1 MRRMTEEAAEGQTQ
15 TQATAEEKAP
25 APAKKQRTA
34 QDHAQKY
41 WAGLVGK
48 RVKITPMVAGLP
60 PITGVLKSYGVY
72 EVEVELQNRTVYVL
86 KHAIYTVEEAPE
98 PVIGVKKR

>member
-1 MRRMTEEAAEGQTQ
+1 MAEEATEGQTQ
-15 TQATAEEKAP
+15 THAPAEEKTS
-25 APAKKQRTA
+25 AKKQRPA

-41 WAGLVGK
+41 WAGLLGK
-48 RVKITPMVAGLP
+48 RIKITPMVAGLP
-60 PITGVLKSYGVY
+60 PITGIMKSYGVY
-72 EVEVELQNRTVYVL
+72 EVEIELQNRTVYVM